1 MLAHENYYS
10 AFWTLWAGGSLKK
23 SQMGMPKAGPDKPS
37 KSNAILPGAAYS
49 AQEEEA
55 APDHEEE
62 DDE

>member
-1 MLAHENYYS
+1 LE
-10 AFWTLWAGGSLKK
+10 SLKQ
-23 SQMGMPKAGPDKPS
+23 SLMEMPKAGPDKPS